1 MAILRFRR
9 HREKVLPQDVFG
21 EAAQDVPRELFAA
34 NAHGVG
40 FIFECLRN
48 GIWCQVVLL
57 GDGDRGVDV
66 KLRRI
71 GIKKAKW
78 FSIRTVFNDLVIFS
92 RELMANLRVRIR

>member
-40 FIFECLRN
+40 FIGRMFAEWHMVPSRTFRRWRPRRRCQTTPYRYKKSKMVLYKDGFQRSRHIQSRIN
-48 GIWCQVVLL
+48 G
-57 GDGDRGVDV
+57 
-66 KLRRI
+66 
-71 GIKKAKW
+71 
-78 FSIRTVFNDLVIFS
+78 
-92 RELMANLRVRIR
+92 